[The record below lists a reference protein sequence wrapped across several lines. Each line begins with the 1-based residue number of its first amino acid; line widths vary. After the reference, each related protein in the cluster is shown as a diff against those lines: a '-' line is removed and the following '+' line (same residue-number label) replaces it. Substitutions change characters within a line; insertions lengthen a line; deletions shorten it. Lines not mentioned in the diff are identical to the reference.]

1 MLGPSIDPTCRAWQG
16 GLRSPVHSLR
26 WGDSSHS
33 VEAIGGFVTAPVS
46 VQVAQGLPV
55 GEALLLRVVIKFHV
69 GGLELKTSHSC
80 QRPAKSFGMELLIIF
95 CSSTGSFYN
104 IRAEKNNI
112 F

>member
-55 GEALLLRVVIKFHV
+55 GEALLLRVVRGWPHKLKHRLSHV
-69 GGLELKTSHSC
+69 CRRVKERHRCGL
-80 QRPAKSFGMELLIIF
+80 LL
-95 CSSTGSFYN
+95 
-104 IRAEKNNI
+104 A
-112 F
+112 